1 MSDPAP
7 DDLLVRREGP
17 LFWITFNRPR
27 VRNAL
32 TWDMYERLVEACEQ
46 ADQDPQVRVLVLSG
60 AGTSFVAGTDISQ
73 FRAFQTEQDALDYEE
88 GGDRMMRALEQVGK
102 PTLAA
107 IGGPCTGAG
116 AVIAACCDIRLASPA
131 ARYGVPI
138 ARTLGNCLS
147 LPNLDRLT
155 ALLGP
160 ARVADLI
167 MRARLMDAKEMLA
180 VGLVSEVTASPEE
193 LLPRARQIAQEIAAN
208 APLTLMSTKQALRRL
223 RQIPPSDQD
232 SDLVLRC
239 YMSADFR
246 EGVEAFLAKRTPRW
260 RGE

>member
-1 MSDPAP
+1 MSTPEP
-7 DDLLVRREGP
+7 DELLVRREGP
-17 LFWITFNRPR
+17 LLWVTFNRPQ

-32 TWDMYERLVEACEQ
+32 TWHMYERLVMACREA
-46 ADQDPQVRVLVLSG
+46 DGDRQVRALVLCG

-73 FRAFQTEQDALDYEE
+73 FRAFRTEQDALDYEE
-88 GGDRMMRALEQVGK
+88 GGDRVMRALEEVGK
-102 PTLAA
+102 PTVAA

-116 AVIAACCDIRLASPA
+116 AVIAACCDIRLASPS

-147 LPNLDRLT
+147 LPNLARLT
-155 ALLGP
+155 TLLGP
-160 ARVADLI
+160 ARVTDLI
-167 MRARLMDAKEMLA
+167 MRARLMDAAEMLA
-180 VGLVSEVTASPEE
+180 AGLVSEVTASDEE
-193 LLPRARQIAQEIAAN
+193 LLPRARQIAEEVAAN
-208 APLTLMSTKQALRRL
+208 APLTLWSTKQALRRL
-223 RQIPPSDQD
+223 RPTPSPGQD

-246 EGVEAFLAKRTPRW
+246 EGVEAFLAKRAPSW